1 MRTEN
6 QIQSKINELTL
17 QRRSL
22 ESRLASLTEN
32 SPQQDNLQAQLTRVE
47 DMIMML
53 ECVLNAPVGRY
64 HA

>member
-17 QRRSL
+17 QRRTL
-22 ESRLASLTEN
+22 EARLAPTEGDT
-32 SPQQDNLQAQLTRVE
+32 PMQDNLKSQLDRLE
-47 DMIMML
+47 DMILML
-53 ECVLNAPVGRY
+53 EWVLNAPVGKY

>member
-1 MRTEN
+1 MRTEH

-22 ESRLASLTEN
+22 ESRLNPLPEG
-32 SPQQDNLQAQLTRVE
+32 SPQREPLNAQLTRLE
-47 DMIMML
+47 DMILML
-53 ECVLNAPVGRY
+53 EWVLDAPTGKY

>member
-1 MRTEN
+1 MRTAN

-22 ESRLASLTEN
+22 TSRLAPLPQD
-32 SPQQDNLQAQLTRVE
+32 SPQRESLSTQLSRLE
-47 DMIMML
+47 DMILML
-53 ECVLNAPVGRY
+53 EWVLDAPAGKY

>member
-6 QIQSKINELTL
+6 QIQSKINELSL

-22 ESRLASLTEN
+22 ETRLIPLTEDI
-32 SPQQDNLQAQLTRVE
+32 SQRDLLTAQLTRVE

-53 ECVLNAPVGRY
+53 EWVLNAPVGKY

>member
-6 QIQSKINELTL
+6 QIQSKINVLTL

-32 SPQQDNLQAQLTRVE
+32 SPQQDNLQAQLTRIE

-53 ECVLNAPVGRY
+53 EWVLNAPVGRY

>member
-22 ESRLASLTEN
+22 ESRLAPLSAGD
-32 SPQQDNLQAQLTRVE
+32 PQRAALNVQLTRLE
-47 DMIMML
+47 DMMMML
-53 ECVLNAPVGRY
+53 EWVLNAPTGKY

>member
-22 ESRLASLTEN
+22 ESRLAPLSAED
-32 SPQQDNLQAQLTRVE
+32 PQRAALNVQMTRLE
-47 DMIMML
+47 DMMMML
-53 ECVLNAPVGRY
+53 EWVLNAPTGKY

>member
-17 QRRSL
+17 QRRAL
-22 ESRLASLTEN
+22 ETRLTSIEEDSSQRN
-32 SPQQDNLQAQLTRVE
+32 NLKDQLARLE

-53 ECVLNAPVGRY
+53 EWVLNAPVGKY

>member
-22 ESRLASLTEN
+22 ESRLASLTED
-32 SPQQDNLQAQLTRVE
+32 SPQQDNLQTQLTRVE

-53 ECVLNAPVGRY
+53 EWVLNAPVGKY

>member
-22 ESRLASLTEN
+22 EARLAPLSADD
-32 SPQQDNLQAQLTRVE
+32 PQQPALRAQLTRLE
-47 DMIMML
+47 DMILML
-53 ECVLNAPVGRY
+53 EWVLNAPTGKY

>member
-22 ESRLASLTEN
+22 ESRLAALPAGD
-32 SPQQDNLQAQLTRVE
+32 PQRAGLEVQLTRAE
-47 DMIMML
+47 DMALML
-53 ECVLNAPVGRY
+53 EWVLNAPVGKY

>member
-32 SPQQDNLQAQLTRVE
+32 SPQQDNLQTQLTRVE

-53 ECVLNAPVGRY
+53 EWVLNAPVGRY

>member
-22 ESRLASLTEN
+22 ESRIAPLAEVN
-32 SPQQDNLQAQLTRVE
+32 PQRSALQVQLDRFE

-53 ECVLNAPVGRY
+53 EWVLNAPVGKY

>member
-22 ESRLASLTEN
+22 ESRLTPLAEEDTQRS
-32 SPQQDNLQAQLTRVE
+32 SLQAQLVRLE
-47 DMIMML
+47 DMILML
-53 ECVLNAPVGRY
+53 EWVLNAPVGKY

>member
-6 QIQSKINELTL
+6 QIQAKINELTL
-17 QRRSL
+17 QSRSL
-22 ESRLASLTEN
+22 ESRLAPLAED
-32 SPQQDNLQAQLTRVE
+32 SPQKDNLKAQLARLE

-53 ECVLNAPVGRY
+53 EWVLNAPTGKY

>member
-22 ESRLASLTEN
+22 ESRLAPLAADDTQRIS
-32 SPQQDNLQAQLTRVE
+32 LQAQLVRLE
-47 DMIMML
+47 DMILML
-53 ECVLNAPVGRY
+53 EWVLNAPVGKY

>member
-17 QRRSL
+17 QCRSL
-22 ESRLASLTEN
+22 ESRLAPLSADD
-32 SPQQDNLQAQLTRVE
+32 PQQVQLNAQLSRLE
-47 DMIMML
+47 DMILML
-53 ECVLNAPVGRY
+53 EWVLHAPTGKY

>member
-22 ESRLASLTEN
+22 ETRLAPLAPDSSQRESLNAQISRL
-32 SPQQDNLQAQLTRVE
+32 E
-47 DMIMML
+47 DMILML
-53 ECVLNAPVGRY
+53 EWVLNAPTGKY

>member
-53 ECVLNAPVGRY
+53 EWVLNAPVGRY

>member
-6 QIQSKINELTL
+6 QIKAKINELTL

-22 ESRLASLTEN
+22 ESRLKLLAEN
-32 SPQQDNLQAQLTRVE
+32 SPQQDSLKAQLTRVE
-47 DMIMML
+47 DMILML
-53 ECVLNAPVGRY
+53 EWVINAPVGKY

>member
-22 ESRLASLTEN
+22 ESRLAPLSADD
-32 SPQQDNLQAQLTRVE
+32 PQQAQLNAQLSRLE
-47 DMIMML
+47 DMILML
-53 ECVLNAPVGRY
+53 EWVLNAPTGKY

>member
-17 QRRSL
+17 QRRAL
-22 ESRLASLTEN
+22 ESRLTPSEEESTQQESLK
-32 SPQQDNLQAQLTRVE
+32 AQITRLE
-47 DMIMML
+47 DMILML
-53 ECVLNAPVGRY
+53 EWVLNAPVGKY

>member
-22 ESRLASLTEN
+22 ESRLTPLAEE
-32 SPQQDNLQAQLTRVE
+32 SPQHDHLKDQLERLE
-47 DMIMML
+47 DMITML
-53 ECVLNAPVGRY
+53 EWVLNAPVGKY

>member
-17 QRRSL
+17 QCKTL
-22 ESRLASLTEN
+22 ESRLAPLAESST
-32 SPQQDNLQAQLTRVE
+32 QRDNLKVQLTRME
-47 DMIMML
+47 DMILML
-53 ECVLNAPVGRY
+53 EWVLNAPVGKY